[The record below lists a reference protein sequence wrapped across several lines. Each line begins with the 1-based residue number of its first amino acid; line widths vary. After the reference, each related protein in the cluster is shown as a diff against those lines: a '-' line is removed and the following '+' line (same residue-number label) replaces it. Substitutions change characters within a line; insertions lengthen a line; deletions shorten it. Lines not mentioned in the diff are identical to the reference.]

1 MRGEILKNIEK
12 ICYGLIIIVMIS
24 LSVWLTIG
32 DEGISAKSNIDKNI
46 VTSVNMLTT
55 KTNTKEDVD
64 LESLLSTNLNNIT
77 PASIVIKK
85 SYDEMTI
92 DERIAGLY
100 DGSLEMQYSAPYT
113 YSGEGL
119 SVSKGAMYFNGHKE
133 TYYSEKVLPGTT
145 LNIPGRH
152 VADDGTIRDG
162 DGFICVAC
170 DPGFLPKGS
179 VLITSLGPAK
189 VYDSGCSYGIVDLY
203 VSW

>member
-1 MRGEILKNIEK
+1 MRGEILKNIRYC
-12 ICYGLIIIVMIS
+12 CYGLIVILLT

-32 DEGISAKSNIDKNI
+32 DKAFNTNNSVNKSM
-46 VTSVNMLTT
+46 VTSVNMLSA
-55 KTNTKEDVD
+55 KMNTKEDVD
-64 LESLLSTNLNNIT
+64 LEKLLSTSLNNIA
-77 PASIVIKK
+77 PASIVVKK

-92 DERIAGLY
+92 EERMAALY
-100 DGSLEMQYSAPYT
+100 DGTLEMQYSAPYT

-119 SVSKGAMYFNGHKE
+119 SVSKGAQYYNGHKE
-133 TYYSEKVLPGTT
+133 TYYSERVLPGTS
-145 LNIPGRH
+145 LGIPGRH

-162 DGFICVAC
+162 DGFISVAA
-170 DPGFLPKGS
+170 DPSFLPKGS